1 MIDQRY
7 QEALDYLYSF
17 IDYSVERT
25 YRYSAD
31 TFDLNRVRDLFQVVG
46 NPQDQYN
53 SVHIAGTK
61 GKGSVSAMIASV
73 LRAAGYRT
81 GLYTSPHLQHFT
93 ERIRVDGQEIP
104 KSEVVRLVEIL
115 KPHIEAIQHLTVYE
129 IITALGFLHFAE
141 QEVECA
147 VVEVGLG
154 GRLDATNVLNPLVSV
169 ITSLSYD
176 HMHLLGDSLSDIARE
191 KAGIIKP
198 GVPVISAPQ
207 QFEAERVV
215 EQVAH

>member
-73 LRAAGYRT
+73 
-81 GLYTSPHLQHFT
+81 
-93 ERIRVDGQEIP
+93 
-104 KSEVVRLVEIL
+104 
-115 KPHIEAIQHLTVYE
+115 
-129 IITALGFLHFAE
+129 
-141 QEVECA
+141 
-147 VVEVGLG
+147 
-154 GRLDATNVLNPLVSV
+154 
-169 ITSLSYD
+169 
-176 HMHLLGDSLSDIARE
+176 
-191 KAGIIKP
+191 
-198 GVPVISAPQ
+198 
-207 QFEAERVV
+207 
-215 EQVAH
+215 